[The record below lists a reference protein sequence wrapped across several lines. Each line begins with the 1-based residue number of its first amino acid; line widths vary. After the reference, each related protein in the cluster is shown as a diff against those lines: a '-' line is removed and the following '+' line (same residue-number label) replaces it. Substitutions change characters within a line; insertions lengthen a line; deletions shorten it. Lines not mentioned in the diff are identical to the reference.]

1 MHLFWQVMLL
11 ALVPS
16 NKLIATYLHLQII
29 ERSMACVEQFLQVLV
44 EIFEN
49 EGELS
54 VRMKYIDEPHDIR
67 MLELL

>member
-1 MHLFWQVMLL
+1 MKYFVPVALFNAIKKLVQVF
-11 ALVPS
+11 
-16 NKLIATYLHLQII
+16 LHLQII